1 MKLIFST
8 ILFFLSSFQ
17 LFAQSDSSRF
27 KLPRP
32 VTFHFSTGVNVLQNE
47 QLRSVYDTKTLYF
60 WGFGLR
66 LAPVQKSNNLFVAL
80 DYNHSSYSSASV
92 IKTTDTDS
100 LLSLGQ
106 LVTSVSI
113 KLIEVKDLAVRARA
127 GHIFA
132 IITDKIQKQEG
143 NPSGFKIG
151 IGLERRV
158 SRNQYFHVFLDYDMM
173 KLDRKNYQD
182 YDVVKLGIGIYL

>member
-1 MKLIFST
+1 MRPLLI
-8 ILFFLSSFQ
+8 IGLLFLSTFH
-17 LFAQSDSSRF
+17 LHAQSDSSRY

-47 QLRSVYDTKTLYF
+47 QLRSIYNTKTLYF

-66 LAPVQKSNNLFVAL
+66 LAPVQKSNNLFISL
-80 DYNHSSYSSASV
+80 DYNSSSYSSASV
-92 IKTTDTDS
+92 IKTTNTDS
-100 LLSLGQ
+100 LLNLGQ
-106 LVTSVSI
+106 LVTSVSV
-113 KLIEVKDLAVRARA
+113 KLVEVKDLAVRARA

-143 NPSGFKIG
+143 NSTGFKIG

-173 KLDRKNYQD
+173 KLDQKTYQD
-182 YDVVKLGIGIYL
+182 YDVVKLGIGVYL